1 MNELDFDA
9 AVAATLEPQPKAQ
22 EARIGFATAMGADG
36 DFEAEMRR
44 VSRTTGVPL
53 ETARNLPDDVRKQA
67 KLGAIDFDAL
77 AKTAPATAALL
88 ADVEKAKI
96 AHDDVENLTAIEKTL
111 GFFRDTGKSA
121 VAGAFGASAGVV
133 GFVQAGT
140 DVLSQYVTGPLA
152 GTVLPQDIGGVMSQG
167 LAKYRRSIEA
177 TQKAWAPRGDNIL
190 AQGWYSGVASMS
202 QNLLNLP
209 LAIASRDPALAL
221 APMVGQV
228 GGQAYGQARDVGRS
242 VPEALSF
249 GASQAAIEYA
259 TERIPV
265 GRLLKDLGGNVGF
278 GKMLARQMAA
288 EVPGEQVATVL
299 QDLNEWAV
307 INPEKPFS
315 DYLAERPSAAAQ
327 TLIATLV
334 GTGGQISVIKGAD
347 LAIQHVT
354 GRVRQAEQDDARATI
369 LDQINQFSSASR
381 VIGRDADTF
390 ERFVEQAAEDG
401 PVQDVYLDAEVLM
414 QSGLAEQLA
423 QVSPAVAEQLQ
434 AAAETGGQVR
444 IPVGEYAARIAGSEF
459 AQPLLDHLKTAPD
472 GFSRAEAQEYMQSEG
487 AALEAEIQ
495 RTLADQDQQD
505 AFRQS
510 AEMVRTNVQM
520 QLDAAARFT
529 PEVNQAYS
537 SLVGNF
543 YATTAARMG
552 LTPEQLFEIHP
563 LRVQEE
569 GVATG
574 GEFEQS
580 QGGAVALDALAREG
594 NNEAIVAKA
603 LMDRSGA
610 GAKQLADILVGETIG
625 AEADGLG
632 SIPSLAAVL
641 PHMRRT
647 VLDDPKVLDAV
658 VGSVPVDVVNNLFGS
673 ESAAKV
679 ALHNEAMDENS
690 PAFDADLV
698 VSGGFGDASSP
709 VGLLVREVALA
720 AAKVARVAIGTRRGL
735 QGGGAAVSADDWQS
749 FRQGRTPSDNA
760 RALYNPSTN
769 LITLLR
775 GADLSSFLHESG
787 HAFLEMQS
795 LIAADIAKAGAQ
807 SEGEQ
812 QLVADTNALLQW
824 FGVRDLDTWMLMPLE
839 EKRAHHEQFARG
851 FEAYLFEGRAPSI
864 ELQGIFQRFRA
875 WLVNV
880 YRELK
885 ALNVELTDEV
895 RGVMDRMIATDEAIR
910 LAEQG
915 RSMMPLFTS
924 AEEAGMTPDEF
935 AAYQAIGAEAT
946 GEAQQ
951 ALGARGLRDL
961 AWIKNARGREIKRL
975 QKEAAARRAEMQIEA
990 RREVMSQPVYRAWAF
1005 LTGKLSADDKIEPTQ
1020 RPKSDPEIVD
1030 ASVDSLF
1037 VAIAKLGG
1045 IQREQIESEW
1055 GLDKKEKVAPP
1066 IFGKHVLR
1074 RTDGLSLDDMR
1085 TALTQF
1091 GYLADE
1097 STDGWNPREFE
1108 EAFMSELGGSP
1119 VYSNAVDPSLLR
1131 DARPGEDLNLEGLG
1145 AGRLDRAGLAEIGLP
1160 QEIIDHLTN
1169 LKMTAKNG
1177 IHPDLVAQHI
1187 TAADGSPAFTSG
1199 DELARLLAAAQSPR
1213 EEIDALTDLRMLER
1227 YGELATPAAIE
1238 RAADAAIHNEARARF
1253 VTAELNAL
1261 AQAVGQRKIL
1271 TTAAR
1276 DYARALIARQKVR
1289 NLRPGQYGAA
1299 EARAARNA
1307 QEASKAG
1314 DLAKAAAEK
1323 RNQLINLY
1331 AARAAHGAIAEVESA
1346 VRYLRKFE
1354 RAGTRK
1360 GLDVDYLEQI
1370 DDILDRY
1377 DLRASKSLRAID
1389 KTTSLAEW
1397 IKRQED
1403 MGLSPAFDAET
1414 IEALGRQHYKN
1425 LTVEELRGV
1434 TDAVRNIEHLGRLK
1448 KKLLTAQD
1456 AREFTALVEEAS
1468 ESIRDNGGEERPR
1481 ELEEPAG
1488 VMPWLEGLRAQ
1499 HRKMNSLLRQMD
1511 GGKDGGPMWALLGRT
1526 MNDAGTREAVM
1537 VEQATEKLA
1546 ALYAPV
1552 LKLKGGTHGD
1562 LRSIPEIGGSL
1573 TRGGRLAVALNWGNE
1588 TNRKR
1593 VMAGD
1598 NWSES
1603 QVNAI
1608 LAKLTR
1614 EEWAFVQGVWDY
1626 IDTYWPDVAAK
1637 ERRVSGVVPEKVE
1650 ASPFQVTLA
1659 DGSTLQLA
1667 GGYYP
1672 VKYDANR
1679 DDRAESHQ
1687 AAEVAKDMLR
1697 GAFTRSTTRRGHTKQ
1712 RVEDVRRPVKKSLDV
1727 LTQHI
1732 SEVTHDLAWH
1742 EWLIDANRLLAA
1754 KPISNAIREHYG
1766 PAVLRTMKDAL
1777 QGIATADVVPQTK
1790 MDQAL
1795 LYLRA
1800 NVSRSTMG
1808 LSLTTALLQPF
1819 GLTQSMVRIGPKHV
1833 LRGLARWGGDAARFQ
1848 NSMEW
1853 IGEKSDFMR
1862 LRSKTFNRELHE
1874 IRNRVSAGHSRA
1886 RTIYDASLFML
1897 MQKMQLVADVPT
1909 WLGQYEKAIDA
1920 GLDEDTAIAQA
1931 DQAVLDAQ
1939 GGGQT
1944 KDMAE
1949 LQRKHPMLSMFY
1961 SYFNV
1966 TYNLAAEST
1975 ARTDFRSPLAVAG
1988 WISDMLL
1995 LMVIPALAPAAI
2007 IALLRGEGD
2016 DDPEAWAKK
2025 VVEWQ
2030 AGYLLGTVMGLR
2042 ETSGIVAGFDYAG
2055 PPVGRVVGD
2064 LGKLGKQVA
2073 QGELDEN
2080 LGLAALRLFG
2090 TATGIPTVQ
2099 LIRSWRGWQAWE
2111 EDDAP
2116 PTAIL
2121 LGPPPKG

>member
-9 AVAATLEPQPKAQ
+9 AVAATLTPQPKPQ
-22 EARIGFATAMGADG
+22 EARAGFVTAMSADG

-44 VSRTTGVPL
+44 VSRATGVPL
-53 ETARNLPDDVRKQA
+53 ETARNLPNDVRKQA

-259 TERIPV
+259 TERSPV

-307 INPEKPFS
+307 INPEKPFA

-354 GRVRQAEQDDARATI
+354 GRVRHAEQDDARAAI
-369 LDQINQFSSASR
+369 LDQINQLSSASR

-390 ERFVEQAAEDG
+390 ERFVEQAAEAG

-434 AAAETGGQVR
+434 TAAETGGQVR

-459 AQPLLDHLKTAPD
+459 AQPLLDHLKTTPD

-510 AEMVRTNVQM
+510 AEMVRTNVQT
-520 QLDAAARFT
+520 QLDTAARFT

-537 SLVGNF
+537 TLVGNF

-563 LRVQEE
+563 LRVQAE

-574 GEFEQS
+574 AEFAQSAVESPEFRAWFGDSKVVDAAGKPLTVYHGTNADFVEFKETGKTDAGWHGPGFYFYPKEQWARGYGKNVMPVYVS
-580 QGGAVALDALAREG
+580 LKNPAIRRTADAANSAE
-594 NNEAIVAKA
+594 EAATLRA
-603 LMDRSGA
+603 ELESA
-610 GAKQLADILVGETIG
+610 GHDGVMVYDEDGTLADIVVFRPEQIKSATSNRGTYDPNDPSILKQG
-625 AEADGLG
+625 A
-632 SIPSLAAVL
+632 
-641 PHMRRT
+641 R
-647 VLDDPKVLDAV
+647 
-658 VGSVPVDVVNNLFGS
+658 
-673 ESAAKV
+673 
-679 ALHNEAMDENS
+679 
-690 PAFDADLV
+690 
-698 VSGGFGDASSP
+698 
-709 VGLLVREVALA
+709 
-720 AAKVARVAIGTRRGL
+720 GT
-735 QGGGAAVSADDWQS
+735 
-749 FRQGRTPSDNA
+749 F
-760 RALYNPSTN
+760 NPQTN
-769 LITLLR
+769 VITLLK
-775 GADLSSFLHESG
+775 GADLSTFLHEGG
-787 HAFLEMQS
+787 HAFLEMQAT
-795 LIAADIAKAGAQ
+795 IAADIAKAGVQ
-807 SEGEQ
+807 SDGEQ
-812 QLVADTNALLQW
+812 QIVADTNALLQW

-839 EKRAHHEQFARG
+839 EKRAHHEKFARG

-864 ELQGIFQRFRA
+864 ELQSLFQRFRA
-875 WLVNV
+875 WIVNV

-935 AAYQAIGAEAT
+935 AAYQALGADAT

-1005 LTGKLSADDKIEPTQ
+1005 LTGKLSDDDKIEPTP

-1066 IFGKHVLR
+1066 LFGKHVLR
-1074 RTDGLSLDDMR
+1074 RTEGLSLDDMR

-1199 DELARLLAAAQSPR
+1199 DELARSLAAAQSPR

-1253 VTAELNAL
+1253 VTTELNAL

-1425 LTVEELRGV
+1425 LTVEELRGI

-1448 KKLLTAQD
+1448 KKLLTAKD
-1456 AREFTALVEEAS
+1456 AREFAALVEEAS

-1481 ELEEPAG
+1481 ELEEPSG

-1526 MNDAGTREAVM
+1526 MNEAGTREAVM

-1546 ALYAPV
+1546 ELYAPI

-1562 LRSIPEIGGSL
+1562 KVFIPEIGGSL

-1598 NWSES
+1598 NWNES

-1650 ASPFQVTLA
+1650 ASAFQVTLA

-1833 LRGLARWGGDAARFQ
+1833 LRGMARWGGDAARFQ

-1853 IGEKSDFMR
+1853 IRGKSDFMR

-1949 LQRKHPMLSMFY
+1949 LQRKHPYLSMFY

-1975 ARTDFRSPLAVAG
+1975 ARTDFRNPMAVAG
-1988 WISDMLL
+1988 WVSDMLL
-1995 LMVIPALAPAAI
+1995 LMVIPALAPAAL

-2016 DDPEAWAKK
+2016 DDPEEWAKK
-2025 VVEWQ
+2025 LVEWQ
-2030 AGYLLGTVMGLR
+2030 AGYLLGTTIGLR
-2042 ETSGIVAGFDYAG
+2042 EFSGSVAGFDYAG
-2055 PPVGRVVGD
+2055 PPLGRVVNE
-2064 LGKLGKQVA
+2064 LYKLGKQVG

-2080 LGLAALRLFG
+2080 LGLASVRLFG
-2090 TATGIPTVQ
+2090 TLTGIPTVQ

-2111 EDDAP
+2111 EDDALA
-2116 PTAIL
+2116 TAIL
-2121 LGPPPKG
+2121 LGPPQKD

>member
-9 AVAATLEPQPKAQ
+9 AVAATLIPQPKPQ
-22 EARIGFATAMGADG
+22 EARAGFVTAMSADG

-44 VSRTTGVPL
+44 VSRATGVPL
-53 ETARNLPDDVRKQA
+53 ETARNMPDEVKKQA
-67 KLGAIDFDAL
+67 KVGAIDFDTL
-77 AKTAPATAALL
+77 AQKAPATAALL

-96 AHDDVENLTAIEKTL
+96 AHDDVPNLTAMEEAL
-111 GFFRDTGKSA
+111 GFLRNTGRSA

-133 GFVQAGT
+133 GFAQAGT

-152 GTVLPQDIGGVMSQG
+152 GTLLPHDIGGVMSQG

-190 AQGWYSGVASMS
+190 AQGWYSGVSSMS

-209 LAIASRDPALAL
+209 LALASGNPAAAL
-221 APMVGQV
+221 GPMVGQV

-259 TERIPV
+259 TEKIPV
-265 GRLLKDLGGNVGF
+265 GRLLKDIGGNVGF
-278 GKMLARQMAA
+278 GKMLARQMVA

-347 LAIQHVT
+347 LAIQQVT
-354 GRVRQAEQDDARATI
+354 GRMRQAEQDDARAAVV
-369 LDQINQFSSASR
+369 DQINQLAAASL

-401 PVQDVYLDAEVLM
+401 PVQDVYLQADVLM
-414 QSGLAEQLA
+414 QSGIAEQLA
-423 QVSPAVAEQLQ
+423 QVSPSVAEQLQ
-434 AAAETGGQVR
+434 TAAETGGTIR
-444 IPVGEYAARIAGSEF
+444 IPVAEYAARIAGSEF

-487 AALEAEIQ
+487 AALEAEIE

-510 AEMVRTNVQM
+510 AEVVRANVQT
-520 QLDAAARFT
+520 QLDTAARFT

-537 SLVGNF
+537 TLVGNF

-552 LTPEQLFEIHP
+552 LTPEQLFEVHP
-563 LRVQEE
+563 LRVQAE

-574 GEFEQS
+574 AEFA
-580 QGGAVALDALAREG
+580 QGSSIDEIRAQWSDAGIDFAISERDDVVTVSKIIVPEGSRE
-594 NNEAIVAKA
+594 
-603 LMDRSGA
+603 SGA
-610 GAKQLADILVGETIG
+610 GTRAMDQLVAWADANGKHLALT
-625 AEADGLG
+625 
-632 SIPSLAAVL
+632 PSSDFGGNKKRLTAFYKRFGFVENKGKSRAF
-641 PHMRRT
+641 RT
-647 VLDDPKVLDAV
+647 SESMYRQAPGKVL
-658 VGSVPVDVVNNLFGS
+658 
-673 ESAAKV
+673 EQSA
-679 ALHNEAMDENS
+679 
-690 PAFDADLV
+690 
-698 VSGGFGDASSP
+698 
-709 VGLLVREVALA
+709 R
-720 AAKVARVAIGTRRGL
+720 GT
-735 QGGGAAVSADDWQS
+735 
-749 FRQGRTPSDNA
+749 
-760 RALYNPSTN
+760 YNPQTN
-769 LITLLR
+769 VITLLK
-775 GADLSSFLHESG
+775 GADLSTFLHEGG
-787 HAFLEMQS
+787 HAFLEMQTQ
-795 LIAADIAKAGAQ
+795 IAFDIVRSGATT
-807 SEGEQ
+807 EGERQ
-812 QLVADTNALLQW
+812 IVADTNALLQW
-824 FGVRDLDTWMLMPLE
+824 FGVADLDTWMVMPLE
-839 EKRAHHEQFARG
+839 EKRAHHEKFARG
-851 FEAYLFEGRAPSI
+851 FEAYLFEGRAPAI
-864 ELQGIFQRFRA
+864 EMQSLFQRFRA
-875 WLVNV
+875 WMLNV

-915 RSMMPLFTS
+915 RSMLPLFES

-935 AAYQAIGAEAT
+935 AAYQSLGAEAT

-951 ALGARGLRDL
+951 DLGARGLRDL

-1005 LTGKLSADDKIEPTQ
+1005 LTGKLSADDKIEPAQ

-1030 ASVDSLF
+1030 PSIDSLF

-1045 IQREQIESEW
+1045 IQRDQLESEW
-1055 GLDKKEKVAPP
+1055 GLDKSEKVAPP
-1066 IFGKHVLR
+1066 LFGKHVLR
-1074 RTDGLSLDDMR
+1074 RTDGLSIDDMR

-1097 STDGWNPREFE
+1097 GTDGWNPREFE
-1108 EAFMSELGGSP
+1108 EAFQSELGGSP
-1119 VYSNAVDPSLLR
+1119 VYSNAVDPSVLR
-1131 DARPGEDLNLEGLG
+1131 DLRPGEDLNLEGLG
-1145 AGRLDRAGLAEIGLP
+1145 AGRLDRAGLADIGLP

-1169 LKMTAKNG
+1169 LRMTAKNG
-1177 IHPDLVAQHI
+1177 IHPDLVAEMF
-1187 TAADGSPAFTSG
+1187 DFSSG
-1199 DELARLLAAAQSPR
+1199 DELTRSLAAAQSPR

-1253 VTAELNAL
+1253 VTTELNAL
-1261 AQAVGQRKIL
+1261 AQATGQRKLL
-1271 TTAAR
+1271 TSAAR

-1299 EARAARNA
+1299 EVRAAKA
-1307 QEASKAG
+1307 SQEASKAG
-1314 DLAKAAAEK
+1314 DIAKAAAEK

-1360 GLDVDYLEQI
+1360 GLDVEYLEQI

-1389 KTTSLAEW
+1389 KTTGLAEW

-1414 IEALGRQHYKN
+1414 IDAIGRQHYKN
-1425 LTVEELRGV
+1425 LTVEELRGI

-1448 KKLLTAQD
+1448 KKLLTAKD
-1456 AREFTALVEEAS
+1456 AREFAALVEEAS
-1468 ESIRDNGGEERPR
+1468 ESIREHGGDARPR
-1481 ELEEPAG
+1481 DLEEPTG
-1488 VMPWLEGLRAQ
+1488 VVPWLEGLRAQ
-1499 HRKMNSLLRQMD
+1499 HRKMNSLLREMD

-1526 MNDAGTREAVM
+1526 MNEAGTREAVM

-1546 ALYAPV
+1546 ALYAPI
-1552 LKLKGGTHGD
+1552 LKMKGGTHGD
-1562 LRSIPEIGGSL
+1562 KMHIPEIGGSL
-1573 TRGGRLAVALNWGNE
+1573 TRGGRLAVALNWGNA
-1588 TNRKR
+1588 TNRQR

-1598 NWSES
+1598 NWNEA

-1614 EEWAFVQGVWDY
+1614 EEWAFVQGTWDF
-1626 IDTYWPDVAAK
+1626 IDSFWPDVAAK

-1672 VKYDANR
+1672 IKYDANR

-1697 GAFTRSTTRRGHTKQ
+1697 GAFVRSTTRRGHTKQ

-1727 LTQHI
+1727 ITQHI

-1790 MDQAL
+1790 LDTAM

-1819 GLTQSMVRIGPKHV
+1819 GLSQSMVRIGAKHV
-1833 LRGLARWGGDAARFQ
+1833 LRGMARWGGDAARFQ

-1853 IGEKSDFMR
+1853 ITEKSDFMR

-1874 IRNRVSAGHSRA
+1874 IKNRVSAGHSRA

-1897 MQKMQLVADVPT
+1897 MQKMQIVADVPT
-1909 WLGQYEKAIDA
+1909 WLGQYEKSLAE
-1920 GLDEDTAIAQA
+1920 GLDEDTAVAQA
-1931 DQAVLDAQ
+1931 DRAVLDAQ

-1949 LQRKHPMLSMFY
+1949 LQRKHTMLSMFY

-1975 ARTDFRSPLAVAG
+1975 ARTDFRSPMAVAG

-2016 DDPEAWAKK
+2016 DEPEEWAKK
-2025 VVEWQ
+2025 LVEWQ
-2030 AGYLLGTVMGLR
+2030 AGYLLGTTIGLR
-2042 ETSGIVAGFDYAG
+2042 ETSGLVAGFDYAG

-2064 LGKLGKQVA
+2064 LGKLGKQVS

-2116 PTAIL
+2116 ATAIL
-2121 LGPPPKG
+2121 LGPPPKD

>member
-9 AVAATLEPQPKAQ
+9 AVAATLDPQPKAQ
-22 EARIGFATAMGADG
+22 EARAGFVTAMGTDG

-44 VSRTTGVPL
+44 LSRTTGVPL
-53 ETARNLPDDVRKQA
+53 ETARNMPDEVKKQA
-67 KLGAIDFDAL
+67 TLGSINFDTL
-77 AKTAPATAALL
+77 AQTSPATASLL
-88 ADVEKAKI
+88 ADVERAKI
-96 AHDDVENLTAIEKTL
+96 AHDDVENLSMIERTVRQLSGGAVEAVGMAASGTGQLLDVVQRGLARAAGGLLPAPESGGAATL
-111 GFFRDTGKSA
+111 ES
-121 VAGAFGASAGVV
+121 
-133 GFVQAGT
+133 
-140 DVLSQYVTGPLA
+140 LTGPMIGEGWRGA
-152 GTVLPQDIGGVMSQG
+152 GGITKQVARNDLMVPQAQRTFYDDVIGGLGQLGGQIVMLPIARGAG
-167 LAKYRRSIEA
+167 LY
-177 TQKAWAPRGDNIL
+177 
-190 AQGWYSGVASMS
+190 AQGADVMAEKIATDDAGQGMKD
-202 QNLLNLP
+202 
-209 LAIASRDPALAL
+209 LAI
-221 APMVGQV
+221 
-228 GGQAYGQARDVGRS
+228 
-242 VPEALSF
+242 
-249 GASQAAIEYA
+249 
-259 TERIPV
+259 
-265 GRLLKDLGGNVGF
+265 LGGAGITGVTEKYALDKILGPMAVPIKN
-278 GKMLARQMAA
+278 QMAA
-288 EVPGEQVATVL
+288 ALARIGIAAGTEGAQETLENIGQDVLRQVLTNPNAEIGLGDALYEGGVGATVGAIARSVV
-299 QDLNEWAV
+299 E
-307 INPEKPFS
+307 
-315 DYLAERPSAAAQ
+315 AA
-327 TLIATLV
+327 L
-334 GTGGQISVIKGAD
+334 
-347 LAIQHVT
+347 HVRT
-354 GRVRQAEQDDARATI
+354 RGVQREQQVQQAEQSAQI
-369 LDQINQFSSASR
+369 IDQINQLAAASR

-401 PVQDVYLDAEVLM
+401 PVQDVYLDANVLM

-434 AAAETGGQVR
+434 TAAETGGMVR
-444 IPVGEYAARIAGSEF
+444 IPVGEYAARIAGTEF
-459 AQPLLDHLKTAPD
+459 AQPLLDHLKTSPD
-472 GFSRAEAQEYMQSEG
+472 GFSRIEAQEYMQAEG
-487 AALEAEIQ
+487 AALEAEIE

-510 AEMVRTNVQM
+510 VEAVRSNVQT
-520 QLDAAARFT
+520 QLDTAARFT

-537 SLVGNF
+537 TLWGNF

-563 LRVQEE
+563 LRVQAE

-574 GEFEQS
+574 
-580 QGGAVALDALAREG
+580 A
-594 NNEAIVAKA
+594 
-603 LMDRSGA
+603 
-610 GAKQLADILVGETIG
+610 
-625 AEADGLG
+625 
-632 SIPSLAAVL
+632 P
-641 PHMRRT
+641 
-647 VLDDPKVLDAV
+647 VLDQGEYAQTDQIDDMTGLPLNEDGTVTVYHHTSAENAEKIRRDGVLRSAGEPDLYFTTTSETDTGYGDTAIPV
-658 VGSVPVDVVNNLFGS
+658 RVRPDRMQLDDEFPDGRQDFRVESPSRGRRLKFLPDGS
-673 ESAAKV
+673 
-679 ALHNEAMDENS
+679 ALLNQ
-690 PAFDADLV
+690 
-698 VSGGFGDASSP
+698 G
-709 VGLLVREVALA
+709 
-720 AAKVARVAIGTRRGL
+720 ARGT
-735 QGGGAAVSADDWQS
+735 
-749 FRQGRTPSDNA
+749 
-760 RALYNPSTN
+760 YNPQTN
-769 LITLLR
+769 VITLLK
-775 GADLSSFLHESG
+775 GADLSTFLHESG
-787 HAFLEMQS
+787 HAFLEMQTV
-795 LIAADIAKAGAQ
+795 IAAGIVRDGAQ
-807 SEGEQ
+807 SEGERQ
-812 QLVADTNALLQW
+812 IVADTEALLKW
-824 FGVRDLDTWMLMPLE
+824 FGVQDLDTWMLMPLE
-839 EKRAHHEQFARG
+839 EKRASHEKFARG

-864 ELQGIFQRFRA
+864 ELQGLFQRFRA

-885 ALNVELTDEV
+885 NLNVELTDEV

-915 RSMMPLFTS
+915 RSMLPLFES
-924 AEEAGMTPDEF
+924 AQEAGMTEDEF
-935 AAYQAIGAEAT
+935 AAYQALGADAT
-946 GEAQQ
+946 GQAQQ
-951 ALGARGLRDL
+951 DLGARGLRDM

-990 RREVMSQPVYRAWAF
+990 RREVMSQPVYRAWSF
-1005 LTGKLSADDKIEPTQ
+1005 LTGKLSADDKIEPAKP
-1020 RPKSDPEIVD
+1020 PKSDPEIVD
-1030 ASVDSLF
+1030 PSIDSLF

-1045 IQREQIESEW
+1045 IQREQVESEW

-1066 IFGKHVLR
+1066 LFGKHVLR
-1074 RTDGLSLDDMR
+1074 RTGGLSLDEMR

-1091 GYLADE
+1091 GYLSDE
-1097 STDGWNPREFE
+1097 GAEGWDPREFE
-1108 EAFMSELGGSP
+1108 EAFGSELGGSP
-1119 VYSNAVDPSLLR
+1119 VYSNAVDPSVLR
-1131 DARPGEDLNLEGLG
+1131 DVRPGEDLNLEGLG
-1145 AGRLDRAGLAEIGLP
+1145 AGRLDRAGLADIGLP

-1177 IHPDLVAQHI
+1177 IHPDLVA
-1187 TAADGSPAFTSG
+1187 DLFGFTSG
-1199 DELARLLAAAQSPR
+1199 DELTRALAAAQSPR

-1253 VTAELNAL
+1253 VTTELNAL
-1261 AQAVGQRKIL
+1261 AQAVGQRKLL
-1271 TTAAR
+1271 TSAAR

-1299 EARAARNA
+1299 EARAAKNA

-1314 DLAKAAAEK
+1314 DLALAAAEK

-1331 AARAAHGAIAEVESA
+1331 AVRAAHDAIAEVESA

-1360 GLDVDYLEQI
+1360 GLDVDYLDQI

-1397 IKRQED
+1397 VKRQQD
-1403 MGLSPAFDAET
+1403 QGLEPAFDAET
-1414 IEALGRQHYKN
+1414 IEALGRTHYKN

-1448 KKLLTAQD
+1448 KKLLTARD
-1456 AREFTALVEEAS
+1456 AREFAAIVEEAS
-1468 ESIRDNGGEERPR
+1468 ESIRENGGEARPV
-1481 ELEEPAG
+1481 ELEEPKG

-1499 HRKMNSLLRQMD
+1499 HRKFASLLRQMD
-1511 GGKDGGPMWALLGRT
+1511 GGKDGGPMWSILGRA
-1526 MNDAGTREAVM
+1526 MNEAGTREAVM

-1546 ALYAPV
+1546 ELYAPI

-1562 LRSIPEIGGSL
+1562 RVSIPEINASL
-1573 TRGGRLAVALNWGNE
+1573 TRGGRLAVALNWGNA
-1588 TNRKR
+1588 TNRQR

-1598 NWSES
+1598 NWNES

-1608 LAKLTR
+1608 LAKLTK
-1614 EEWAFVQGVWDY
+1614 EEWQFVQGVWDY
-1626 IDTYWPDVAAK
+1626 IDSYWPDIAAK
-1637 ERRVSGVVPEKVE
+1637 ERRVSGVVPDKVE
-1650 ASPFQVTLA
+1650 AMPFSVTV
-1659 DGSTLQLA
+1659 GGETLQLS

-1672 VKYDANR
+1672 IKYDTNR
-1679 DDRAESHQ
+1679 DDRAEAHQ

-1742 EWLIDANRLLAA
+1742 EWLIDATRLLAA
-1754 KPISNAIREHYG
+1754 KPITNAIREHYG

-1777 QGIATADVVPQTK
+1777 QGIATADVVPQTAADRL
-1790 MDQAL
+1790 M

-1808 LSLTTALLQPF
+1808 MSLTTALLQPF

-1833 LRGLARWGGDAARFQ
+1833 LRGMSRWLGDAARFQ
-1848 NSMEW
+1848 NSMAW

-1874 IRNRVSAGHSRA
+1874 IKNRVSAGHSRA
-1886 RTIYDASLFML
+1886 RTIYDASLFMM

-1909 WLGQYEKAIDA
+1909 WIGQYEKAIDA

-1975 ARTDFRSPLAVAG
+1975 AQTDFRNPLAVAG

-2016 DDPEAWAKK
+2016 DEPEEWAKK
-2025 VVEWQ
+2025 LVEWQ
-2030 AGYLLGTVMGLR
+2030 AGYLLGTTIGLR

-2073 QGELDEN
+2073 QGEVDEN

-2090 TATGIPTVQ
+2090 TVTGIPTVQ

-2121 LGPPPKG
+2121 LGPPAKD